1 MKVGLAITAHKSSIN
16 PTGHADL
23 LLCIKTFKRYID
35 HEYSIF
41 IVDNS
46 SDKNLQKDFQ
56 HKVENY
62 TYIDDQLKNGGLTG
76 AWNLVVK
83 QCYDDGCDIILN
95 SNEDV
100 KFRPT
105 INSFINKIY
114 KHKNKGVGLYGPITS
129 RSGLSTDHQARS
141 IDDEND
147 NIIEVHDYALNG
159 FFLGFTRDFYT
170 KFHQDGDIFS
180 TQKRDMWGGQEVELH
195 SRNTPKGMRS
205 FIVENSF
212 IHHTKHR
219 SWSKR

>member
-1 MKVGLAITAHKSSIN
+1 MKVGLAVTVHKSSIN
-16 PTGHADL
+16 PTGHTDL
-23 LLCIKTFKRYID
+23 LLCINTFKRYID

-41 IVDNS
+41 IIDNS
-46 SDKNLQKDFQ
+46 SDENLQEDFR
-56 HKVENY
+56 HTAENY
-62 TYIDDQLKNGGLTG
+62 TYIDDQLKAGGLTG
-76 AWNLVVK
+76 AWNFAVK

-100 KFRPT
+100 EFRPT
-105 INSFINKIY
+105 INSFINKIFE
-114 KHKNKGVGLYGPITS
+114 HKDNDVGLYGPITS
-129 RSGLSTDHQARS
+129 RSGLSTSHQARS

-147 NIIEVHDYALNG
+147 NIIEMYNYALNG

-170 KFHQDGDIFS
+170 KFNQDGNIFS

-195 SRNTPKGMRS
+195 SRNTPMGMRS

-212 IHHTKHR
+212 IHHKKHR